1 MKKLGQ
7 AAIGL
12 LALIGIGA
20 AGYRTYKL
28 RQIEKERDEAEKDVE
43 AATDDSRG

>member
-1 MKKLGQ
+1 MKNLGQ

-28 RQIEKERDEAEKDVE
+28 RQIEKERIETATDVK
-43 AATDDSRG
+43 AVTDDSRG